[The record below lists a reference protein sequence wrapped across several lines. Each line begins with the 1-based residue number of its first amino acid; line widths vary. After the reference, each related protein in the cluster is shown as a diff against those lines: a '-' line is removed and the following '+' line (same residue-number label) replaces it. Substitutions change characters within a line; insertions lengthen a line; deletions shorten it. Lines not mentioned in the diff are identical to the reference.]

1 MIKLTNQKDF
11 NIAIQIKHYR
21 NEKKIKQ
28 KDLADFLGIKLSTYA
43 NYENNHRAI
52 PSAYLKDIATY
63 LGVDLN
69 DLLGSTFDKE
79 GASIPQQG
87 FIIVPTQIN
96 EYKFSKQKS
105 ITPLYTYLTSEG
117 FDVSLCKEEDENR
130 IEIKDDDNNTVTFNN
145 KEFNE
150 FNRSIV
156 EYIKYELYKKASK

>member
-1 MIKLTNQKDF
+1 MIKLTSQHDN
-11 NIAIQIKHYR
+11 NIAIQIKYYR
-21 NEKKIKQ
+21 KEKKIKQ

-69 DLLGSTFDKE
+69 DLLGDPIYKE
-79 GASIPQQG
+79 LPHNPQQHY
-87 FIIVPTQIN
+87 IVVPTQIN
-96 EYKFSKQKS
+96 DYTFGKQKS

-117 FDVSLCKEEDENR
+117 FDVSLCKEDDENR
-130 IEIKDDDNNTVTFNN
+130 IEIKDNDNHKVTFTD
-145 KEFNE
+145 KEFSA

-156 EYIKYELYKKASK
+156 DYIKYELYKKACK